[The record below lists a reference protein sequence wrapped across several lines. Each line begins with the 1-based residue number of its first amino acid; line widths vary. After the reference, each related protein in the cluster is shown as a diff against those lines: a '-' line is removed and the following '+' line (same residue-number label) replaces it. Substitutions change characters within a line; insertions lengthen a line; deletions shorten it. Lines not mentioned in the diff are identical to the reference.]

1 MNMTLNNDTISKSK
15 LSHTPDIKRP
25 QPICDVTL
33 SNTPKNMSSNQCN
46 GNNLITPSLFRNAIK
61 FQGGLK
67 LIHFNARSLKGVN
80 SCKIDQLR
88 ILLDDK
94 FIDIL
99 AVSETWFN
107 STISDDEV
115 GITGYNLHRKDRV
128 SGGGGGVALYV
139 KSTISHEYCSELTDN
154 STVLFG

>member
-1 MNMTLNNDTISKSK
+1 M
-15 LSHTPDIKRP
+15 SH
-25 QPICDVTL
+25 
-33 SNTPKNMSSNQCN
+33 
-46 GNNLITPSLFRNAIK
+46 
-61 FQGGLK
+61 GGLK

-80 SCKIDQLR
+80 SCKIDQLH
-88 ILLDDK
+88 ILFDDK

-139 KSTISHEYCSELTDN
+139 KSTIPHEYCSELTDN
-154 STVLFG
+154 SNVESVWVSNNLAGRASFDVCSFYRAPSSTTSTTSMI